1 MSHLIDHATREL
13 KLSGVDEDI
22 YGDMTSKAVLE
33 LLEVFS
39 KQGHSGAS
47 AGLVIALFTKLAS
60 LENLTP
66 LTDDPEDWI
75 HVGSALWQNRRNSAA
90 FSEDRGKTYR
100 MLGDHDTVIES
111 VKAGA

>member
-1 MSHLIDHATREL
+1 MSNLIDHATREL

-39 KQGHSGAS
+39 NQGHSGAS
-47 AGLVIALFTKLAS
+47 AGLVISLFTKLARF
-60 LENLTP
+60 ENLTP
-66 LTDDPEDWI
+66 LTDDPEDWV
-75 HVGSALWQNRRNSAA
+75 HVGPTMWQNRRNGAA
-90 FSEDRGKTYR
+90 FSDNGGKTYR
-100 MLGDHDTVIES
+100 LLGENELVYS